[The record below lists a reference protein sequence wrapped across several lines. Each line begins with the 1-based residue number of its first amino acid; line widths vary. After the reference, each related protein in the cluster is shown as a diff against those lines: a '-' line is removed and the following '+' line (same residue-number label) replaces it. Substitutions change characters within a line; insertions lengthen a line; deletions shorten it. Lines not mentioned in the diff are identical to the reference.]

1 MIYINKTCSYNGLV
15 SIVGCI
21 LLSVVKRLAIS
32 QAVLDV
38 VQKL

>member
-1 MIYINKTCSYNGLV
+1 MIYINKTYSYNSLV
-15 SIVGCI
+15 STVGCI
-21 LLSVVKRLAIS
+21 LLSVVKRLAIF